1 MCEFMKETWTKFLT
15 SSEAVGK
22 LLLKEKRKN
31 HSGVHNYVDN
41 SYHNHFENLTC
52 EKLIRL

>member
-1 MCEFMKETWTKFLT
+1 MKETWTKFLT

-22 LLLKEKRKN
+22 LLLKEKIKN

-41 SYHNHFENLTC
+41 SYYNHFENLTC